1 MVWFE
6 LMCAAYRNNLKLA
19 LDLYKK
25 AETYVPENVKLKE
38 RLAFPSHAYKPDL
51 IFTSHK
57 RAGSLKLSGP

>member
-1 MVWFE
+1 
-6 LMCAAYRNNLKLA
+6 MCGCRNNLKLA

-38 RLAFPSHAYKPDL
+38 RSTIPSHTYEPDL

-57 RAGSLKLSGP
+57 RTGLLKSSGP